1 VLGIPFSTFISN
13 MLDQAK
19 PVDFLTG
26 VFKGAVFGLLI
37 GVIACTNG
45 LKVSGGA
52 AGVGKATT
60 GTVVQSV
67 VAIVIA
73 DLAFTAVFF
82 ALGLV

>member
-1 VLGIPFSTFISN
+1 

-19 PVDFLTG
+19 TVDFVTG
-26 VFKGAVFGLLI
+26 VIKGAVFGLLI
-37 GVIACTNG
+37 GTIACTNG
-45 LKVSGGA
+45 MKVSGGA

-73 DLAFTAVFF
+73 DLAFTAVFY

>member
-1 VLGIPFSTFISN
+1 MTTFMSN

-19 PVDFLTG
+19 VVDFATG
-26 VFKGAVFGLLI
+26 VAKGAVFGVLI
-37 GVIACTNG
+37 GVIACMNG

-52 AGVGKATT
+52 AGVGRATT
-60 GTVVQSV
+60 GTVVQCV